1 MARILR
7 EDQLPKSG
15 DIDSIGTILN
25 LEDFGD
31 PVVSL
36 PETATPEAD
45 LDQPPELSPEE
56 KFDFLEHTDLCRDLS
71 AGVVTAICNVA
82 AEVHYQA
89 DDMLF
94 SEGDIGDSLYF
105 LVDGEIQI
113 LKDDVAVFTMNQPR
127 TCIGEMA
134 LIEENA
140 SRSATVKASASTRM
154 LKISRENFLKIA
166 QQNFQAVEGIFRILN
181 AKLEENLNQAKEK
194 AEEELQYAQT
204 EADNILATAREEANR
219 MTQEAQTQIEH
230 NLQTAIE
237 EGRAQGLE
245 ESRDSIVEQTS
256 SLSQTLQNLI
266 NEITEF
272 RSRLTE
278 QFEEELLEFVIVTST
293 KIVGLELSVK
303 PDIIVDIVKSG
314 LKMMEEKSQVLI
326 YLNSEDLDRV
336 KTFRSDLLEQ
346 YEETQHIQL
355 SADDKL
361 GLGELRLDNG
371 SNLIDITWQTKVSNA
386 VENIWQV
393 YNSQK
398 FDLNGTEDATITD

>member
-7 EDQLPKSG
+7 EDQLPKSR

-31 PVVSL
+31 SVVSSS
-36 PETATPEAD
+36 ETATSESYV
-45 LDQPPELSPEE
+45 DQPPELSPEE

-82 AEVHYQA
+82 EEVHYQA

-94 SEGDIGDSLYF
+94 YEGDIGDSLYF
-105 LVDGEIQI
+105 LVEGEMQI

-140 SRSATVKASASTRM
+140 TRSATVKASANTRM
-154 LKISRENFLKIA
+154 LRILRENFLQVA

-181 AKLEENLNQAKEK
+181 AKLEENLNQARER

-204 EADNILATAREEANR
+204 EADNILTVAREDADR
-219 MTQEAQTQIEH
+219 MTQAAQTQIEH

-245 ESRDSIVEQTS
+245 ESRNSIVEQTS
-256 SLSQTLQNLI
+256 FLSQTLQNLI
-266 NEITEF
+266 NEVTEF
-272 RSRLTE
+272 RSRSAAQL
-278 QFEEELLEFVIVTST
+278 EEELLEFVIVTSA

-314 LKMMEEKSQVLI
+314 LKMMEEKSQILI

-346 YEETQHIQL
+346 YEEIKQIQL
-355 SADDKL
+355 SVDEKL
-361 GLGELRLDNG
+361 GLGELRIDNG
-371 SNLIDITWQTKVSNA
+371 SNLIDITWQSKVSNA
-386 VENIWQV
+386 VENIWQI

-398 FDLNGTEDATITD
+398 VDLNGAEDAAITD

>member
-7 EDQLPKSG
+7 EDQLPKSR

-31 PVVSL
+31 SVVSSS
-36 PETATPEAD
+36 ETATSESYV
-45 LDQPPELSPEE
+45 DQPPELSPEE

-82 AEVHYQA
+82 EEVHYQA

-94 SEGDIGDSLYF
+94 YEGDIGDSLYF
-105 LVDGEIQI
+105 LVEGEMQI

-140 SRSATVKASASTRM
+140 SRSATIKASASTRM
-154 LKISRENFLKIA
+154 LKILRENFLKIA
-166 QQNFQAVEGIFRILN
+166 QQNFQVVEGLFRILN
-181 AKLEENLNQAKEK
+181 AKLEENLKQAKEK
-194 AEEELQYAQT
+194 TEEELQYAQA
-204 EADNILATAREEANR
+204 EADNILTTSREEANR
-219 MTQEAQTQIEH
+219 IIQEAQAQIEH

-237 EGRAQGLE
+237 DGLAQGLE
-245 ESRDSIVEQTS
+245 ESRNSIVEQTS
-256 SLSQTLQNLI
+256 LLSQTLQNMI

-272 RSRLTE
+272 RSGLTE
-278 QFEEELLEFVIVTST
+278 KFEEELLEFVIVTST
-293 KIVGLELSVK
+293 KIVGLELSVS
-303 PDIIVDIVKSG
+303 PDIIVDIVKNG
-314 LKMMEEKSQVLI
+314 LKMMEDKSQILI

-336 KTFRSDLLEQ
+336 KTFRSDLLAQ
-346 YEETQHIQL
+346 YEETQQIQL
-355 SADDKL
+355 SVDDKL
-361 GLGELRLDNG
+361 GLGELRIDNG
-371 SNLIDITWQTKVSNA
+371 SNLVDITWQTKVSNA
-386 VENIWQV
+386 VENIWQI

-398 FDLNGTEDATITD
+398 FDLNGTEDAAVTD

>member
-1 MARILR
+1 
-7 EDQLPKSG
+7 
-15 DIDSIGTILN
+15 
-25 LEDFGD
+25 
-31 PVVSL
+31 
-36 PETATPEAD
+36 
-45 LDQPPELSPEE
+45 
-56 KFDFLEHTDLCRDLS
+56 
-71 AGVVTAICNVA
+71 
-82 AEVHYQA
+82 
-89 DDMLF
+89 
-94 SEGDIGDSLYF
+94 
-105 LVDGEIQI
+105 
-113 LKDDVAVFTMNQPR
+113 
-127 TCIGEMA
+127 
-134 LIEENA
+134 
-140 SRSATVKASASTRM
+140 
-154 LKISRENFLKIA
+154 
-166 QQNFQAVEGIFRILN
+166 
-181 AKLEENLNQAKEK
+181 
-194 AEEELQYAQT
+194 
-204 EADNILATAREEANR
+204 

-256 SLSQTLQNLI
+256 FLSQTLQNLI

-272 RSRLTE
+272 RSSLTE

-336 KTFRSDLLEQ
+336 KNFRADLREQ
-346 YEETQHIQL
+346 YEEMQQIQL

>member
-7 EDQLPKSG
+7 EDQLPKSR

-31 PVVSL
+31 SVVSSS
-36 PETATPEAD
+36 ETATSESYV
-45 LDQPPELSPEE
+45 DQPPELSPEE

-82 AEVHYQA
+82 EEVRYQA

-94 SEGDIGDSLYF
+94 YEGDIGDSLYF
-105 LVDGEIQI
+105 LVEGEMQI

-140 SRSATVKASASTRM
+140 TRSATVKASANTRM
-154 LKISRENFLKIA
+154 LRILRENFLQVA

-181 AKLEENLNQAKEK
+181 AKLEENLNQARER

-204 EADNILATAREEANR
+204 EADNILTVAREDADR
-219 MTQEAQTQIEH
+219 MTQAAQTQIEH

-245 ESRDSIVEQTS
+245 ESRNSIVEQTS
-256 SLSQTLQNLI
+256 FLSQTLQNLI
-266 NEITEF
+266 NEVTEF
-272 RSRLTE
+272 RSRSAAQL
-278 QFEEELLEFVIVTST
+278 EEELLEFVIVTSA

-314 LKMMEEKSQVLI
+314 LKMMEEKSQILI

-346 YEETQHIQL
+346 YEEIKQIQL
-355 SADDKL
+355 SVDEKL
-361 GLGELRLDNG
+361 GLGELRIDNG
-371 SNLIDITWQTKVSNA
+371 SNLIDITWQSKVSNA
-386 VENIWQV
+386 VENIWQI

-398 FDLNGTEDATITD
+398 VDLNGAEDAAITD

>member
-1 MARILR
+1 M
-7 EDQLPKSG
+7 
-15 DIDSIGTILN
+15 
-25 LEDFGD
+25 
-31 PVVSL
+31 
-36 PETATPEAD
+36 
-45 LDQPPELSPEE
+45 
-56 KFDFLEHTDLCRDLS
+56 
-71 AGVVTAICNVA
+71 
-82 AEVHYQA
+82 
-89 DDMLF
+89 
-94 SEGDIGDSLYF
+94 
-105 LVDGEIQI
+105 
-113 LKDDVAVFTMNQPR
+113 
-127 TCIGEMA
+127 
-134 LIEENA
+134 
-140 SRSATVKASASTRM
+140 
-154 LKISRENFLKIA
+154 
-166 QQNFQAVEGIFRILN
+166 
-181 AKLEENLNQAKEK
+181 
-194 AEEELQYAQT
+194 
-204 EADNILATAREEANR
+204 
-219 MTQEAQTQIEH
+219 
-230 NLQTAIE
+230 
-237 EGRAQGLE
+237 
-245 ESRDSIVEQTS
+245 
-256 SLSQTLQNLI
+256 QNLI

>member
-1 MARILR
+1 
-7 EDQLPKSG
+7 
-15 DIDSIGTILN
+15 
-25 LEDFGD
+25 
-31 PVVSL
+31 
-36 PETATPEAD
+36 
-45 LDQPPELSPEE
+45 
-56 KFDFLEHTDLCRDLS
+56 
-71 AGVVTAICNVA
+71 
-82 AEVHYQA
+82 
-89 DDMLF
+89 
-94 SEGDIGDSLYF
+94 
-105 LVDGEIQI
+105 
-113 LKDDVAVFTMNQPR
+113 
-127 TCIGEMA
+127 
-134 LIEENA
+134 
-140 SRSATVKASASTRM
+140 
-154 LKISRENFLKIA
+154 
-166 QQNFQAVEGIFRILN
+166 
-181 AKLEENLNQAKEK
+181 
-194 AEEELQYAQT
+194 
-204 EADNILATAREEANR
+204 

-336 KTFRSDLLEQ
+336 KNFRADLLEQ
-346 YEETQHIQL
+346 YEEMQQIQL